1 MEPVLMGNEILTIDP
16 DTRTI
21 DVGSDFLLGVET
33 DNDAERVK
41 FQCPKIVGDNLDLSQ
56 YHIYIHYQN
65 AKGEKGK
72 YLCEDIEDG
81 GENIT
86 FSWLLSQKVTLY
98 KGQTKFLV
106 CAKKTQEETIVWN
119 TTLANGNVLEGLDV
133 DEDIVQQNDDV
144 IEQILLKIEQ
154 IEGNISSTIGFDIE
168 RYFALQRTGKVYT
181 VKFPLWQTSHS
192 SEGEKLDN
200 NQGLSCTP
208 STDTEA
214 NNDDY
219 TDIPLFK
226 TYDVN
231 AYVDDDGVRHITA
244 MKGDYNFADTGEV
257 DVFVLGMSYYE
268 RYWVEDGYWYYSRT
282 DSPKDGYVPA
292 KECMNNDGSVSPF
305 VLYSKYVA
313 GEINGKPY
321 SSKGLKPV
329 RNKISYSSAIS
340 YFKQRGDYYTAGLM
354 CEYKYLLTT
363 FWLKYATLNT
373 QSKIAGCTSYNY
385 QYQCAVGES
394 NVKRVVLT
402 QAQANNLVVGS
413 YVSVGTASSGSVDRN
428 NSSMHSIVDSAEI
441 TSIVPNGDNAYV
453 YLDVDENFTTTTS
466 CYVSTMHWKS
476 GFSDKVLGKDGSP
489 GNCTNGKYPMVLQG
503 IECMVGGYEVVANA
517 FNNIVDSSGKRE
529 VYITNDASEL
539 TATAETAMSNYD
551 KSVYSINPTTLNA
564 DNYITEM
571 AIDIENGAAIQTEAG
586 ASGSGSTVGFC
597 DYIYVDNANSGQ
609 REFLLLGSLTSVASA
624 GLSCAALNNGLSNA
638 NWNILARLSINA
650 VV

>member
-1 MEPVLMGNEILTIDP
+1 MLTINRYGLKLKMDEQVIP
-16 DTRTI
+16 AKGSK
-21 DVGSDFLLGVET
+21 DVPVRLI
-33 DNDAERVK
+33 NDSTYSGYVIEVHAAYYLNNK
-41 FQCPKIVGDNLDLSQ
+41 PNSFQCEYTASSSTFKIPAIAFKNTGMIAIAVALTDP
-56 YHIYIHYQN
+56 
-65 AKGEKGK
+65 
-72 YLCEDIEDG
+72 EDG
-81 GENIT
+81 NHIEFT
-86 FSWLLSQKVTLY
+86 KELLMQVTH
-98 KGQTKFLV
+98 
-106 CAKKTQEETIVWN
+106 AP
-119 TTLANGNVLEGLDV
+119 NGATVLPA
-133 DEDIVQQNDDV
+133 DEDTWESSVTSLVQQLFSTYTT
-144 IEQILLKIEQ
+144 QITQTYDEDFFEK
-154 IEGNISSTIGFDIE
+154 
-168 RYFALQRTGKVYT
+168 YFTLQRTGKVYT

-428 NSSMHSIVDSAEI
+428 NSNMHSIVDSAEI

-539 TATAETAMSNYD
+539 TATAETAMGNYD

-564 DNYITEM
+564 GNYITEM

-609 REFLLLGSLTSVASA
+609 REFLLLGNLANGANA
-624 GLSCAALNNGLSNA
+624 GLSCAYLNGGLSYA
-638 NWNILARLSINA
+638 NWFILARLSINA